1 VSAAADVLVVGAGV
15 IGLGCGTLRDDEVNG
30 RVEHL
35 AEAARLEVI
44 LELALEALRRPLME
58 RGGVGV
64 T

>member
-1 VSAAADVLVVGAGV
+1 VSAAADDVLVVGAGV

-44 LELALEALRRPLME
+44 LELALEALRPR
-58 RGGVGV
+58 
-64 T
+64 